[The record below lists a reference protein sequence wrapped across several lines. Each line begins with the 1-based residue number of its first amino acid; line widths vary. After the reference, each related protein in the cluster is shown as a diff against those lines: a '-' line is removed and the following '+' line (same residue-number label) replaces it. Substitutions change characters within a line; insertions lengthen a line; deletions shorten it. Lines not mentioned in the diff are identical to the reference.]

1 MTQSQDTL
9 IKRYANRRLYDTRTS
24 AYVTLDDLLPRVR
37 AGESLR
43 VVDAK
48 TGEDL
53 THRVLL
59 QLIVLE
65 GSGIGELLP
74 REFLYALLRLREP
87 AGTELF
93 LRYLRMSLEAFR
105 LARGQMEANMRRFRE
120 QSALAAQ
127 WMAGLFPGMTP
138 SAPGFPPG
146 TNPFAGGGPNPFAA
160 AGPAAGQG
168 SGPAG
173 PGPPIAPG
181 AGPAAPPSAE
191 PPPPDAPPEDDGSA

>member
-1 MTQSQDTL
+1 MSEETL

-37 AGESLR
+37 SGESLK

-48 TGEDL
+48 SGAEM

-59 QLIVLE
+59 QMIVLE

-87 AGTELF
+87 AVTQLF
-93 LRYLRMSLEAFR
+93 LRYLRMSLESFR

-127 WMAGLFPGMTP
+127 WMAGLFPGMSP

-146 TNPFAGGGPNPFAA
+146 VNPFAGGPPGAW
-160 AGPAAGQG
+160 
-168 SGPAG
+168 
-173 PGPPIAPG
+173 PGPMPGFGVPEGDPG
-181 AGPAAPPSAE
+181 AGA
-191 PPPPDAPPEDDGSA
+191 PPPPPVPDGDLPEDDGAP